1 LFSVL
6 DWKLREV
13 ARGKIIVRERSQDTD
28 PIIVRQGIV
37 CRQMS
42 DDTGQQHISSLH
54 FSGDLVNLDSCYLGV
69 AETSIR
75 ALTPSTIATCARDDF
90 MTFLQDHAGANRAVW
105 IASLADAADARIM
118 YFNLARKTAHARVAN
133 LLCQIAFRFGNRDIG
148 QIDYFEQPLTQ
159 KQIGAVTSLT
169 SIHVNRV
176 LRSFDEEGL
185 LRREGSTYHAHDMS
199 LLAELGGY
207 DPDDHQRLRREANL
221 LLESPAPTEVRAD
234 LITKMSG
241 FKERFRLSHA
251 LE

>member
-42 DDTGQQHISSLH
+42 DDTGQQHITSLH
-54 FSGDLVNLDSCYLGV
+54 FPGDLVNLDSCYLGV
-69 AETSIR
+69 SETSIR
-75 ALTPSTIATCARDDF
+75 TLTPATIATCHRDDF
-90 MTFLQDHAGANRAVW
+90 MAFLQDHASASHAVW
-105 IASLADAADARIM
+105 LASLANSADVRIM
-118 YFNLARKTAHARVAN
+118 CVNLARKTAQARIVN
-133 LLCQIAFRFGNRDIG
+133 LLCQIAFRLSEGSSG
-148 QIDYFEQPLTQ
+148 QIDRFEQPLTQ

-185 LRREGSTYHAHDMS
+185 LRREGSTYHTPDIR

-207 DPDDHQRLRREANL
+207 DPDDLQRLRREANQL
-221 LLESPAPTEVRAD
+221 LASSAPTEVH
-234 LITKMSG
+234 I
-241 FKERFRLSHA
+241 
-251 LE
+251 